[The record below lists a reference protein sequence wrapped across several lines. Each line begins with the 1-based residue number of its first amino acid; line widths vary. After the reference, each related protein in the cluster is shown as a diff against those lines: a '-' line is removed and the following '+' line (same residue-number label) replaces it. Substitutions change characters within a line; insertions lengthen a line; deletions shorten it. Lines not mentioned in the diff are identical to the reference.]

1 METDIIIGVDLAK
14 NVFQVNGANRSGAVL
29 FRKKLSRPQFIK
41 FMTAQPDCLVAMEA
55 CSTSYY
61 WARTFSD
68 AGHDVRLIPPIYVK
82 PFVKRH
88 KNDAADAE
96 AIVEAVLR
104 PNMSFVEPKSAEK
117 QALSM
122 MMRTRDQLIDHRTA
136 TVNALRGH
144 MAEFGLIV
152 PVGIKN
158 IERLQELVAADDDAL
173 PSLASEMATIHFE
186 QIIELTRQIDIL
198 TEKIKAYSTSSATVR
213 RLQTMPGVGPIG
225 AMIIETFA
233 PDMATFKRG
242 RDFAAWLGLIPLQRS
257 TGGKSRLGQITKMG
271 QKDIR
276 RALVIGAMSRI
287 AGYARQKSRAE
298 PWLQDK
304 LDRKPKMVAA
314 IALANKMARQIWAM
328 ITKEEAY
335 KSRVVAVA

>member
-1 METDIIIGVDLAK
+1 
-14 NVFQVNGANRSGAVL
+14 
-29 FRKKLSRPQFIK
+29 
-41 FMTAQPDCLVAMEA
+41 
-55 CSTSYY
+55 
-61 WARTFSD
+61 
-68 AGHDVRLIPPIYVK
+68 
-82 PFVKRH
+82 
-88 KNDAADAE
+88 
-96 AIVEAVLR
+96 
-104 PNMSFVEPKSAEK
+104 
-117 QALSM
+117 
-122 MMRTRDQLIDHRTA
+122 
-136 TVNALRGH
+136 

-158 IERLQELVAADDDAL
+158 IERLQERVAADDAF
-173 PSLASEMATIHFE
+173 PSLVSQMASIHFE
-186 QIIELTRQIDIL
+186 QIIELTRQVDRL
-198 TEKIKAYSTSSATVR
+198 TEKIKTYSTSNATVR

-242 RDFAAWLGLIPLQRS
+242 RDFAAWLGLIPLQKS

-276 RALVIGAMSRI
+276 RSLVIGAMSRI

-328 ITKEEAY
+328 VTKEAAY
-335 KSRVVAVA
+335 KPRVVATA